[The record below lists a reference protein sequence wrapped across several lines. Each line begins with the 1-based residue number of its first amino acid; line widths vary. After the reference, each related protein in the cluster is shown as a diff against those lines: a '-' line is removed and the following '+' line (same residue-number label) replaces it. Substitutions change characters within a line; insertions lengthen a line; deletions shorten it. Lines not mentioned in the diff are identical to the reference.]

1 MAADGSE
8 NQPVSKGRWA
18 ARGALAAMSLPA
30 IVLMGAQVGF
40 AALAREAGFNLFETL
55 TLTVAVW
62 ALPSQVVFV
71 GLVSS
76 GASLPAVVLAVA
88 LSAVRFMPML
98 MSWTPVVRT
107 PTTPRWLLLLV
118 AWFTA
123 ITAWVFAMSRLPG
136 LDREARLPYFV
147 GFALMLTALNAGIV
161 AVAYHAIGAM
171 PELVAAA
178 LVFLMP
184 MYFLMALWGAA
195 RSRADYVAFSA
206 GLVLG
211 PAFAFLTPAADLLL
225 AGILGGTIAYVA
237 GRMRR

>member
-1 MAADGSE
+1 MAT
-8 NQPVSKGRWA
+8 
-18 ARGALAAMSLPA
+18 GA
-30 IVLMGAQVGF
+30 
-40 AALAREAGFNLFETL
+40 
-55 TLTVAVW
+55 
-62 ALPSQVVFV
+62 
-71 GLVSS
+71 S
-76 GASLPAVVLAVA
+76 GAACAAP
-88 LSAVRFMPML
+88 
-98 MSWTPVVRT
+98 PVVRT

-123 ITAWVFAMSRLPG
+123 STAWVFAMSRLPG
-136 LDREARLPYFV
+136 LNREARLPYFV

-237 GRMRR
+237 GRMRRS